1 MLGAIAGDV
10 IGSVFEFTGQK
21 STDFPLFCRD
31 SRYTDDTVMTAAV
44 ASALLDARGYA
55 EVFRDFGRRHPG
67 RGYGGYFHRWL
78 HDPAMGPYR
87 SWGNGSA
94 MRVSPVARAFQS
106 VDRVLEEARRSAEV
120 THDHAEGVRGAEAV
134 ALAVFLALHGADKLE
149 IKRKVAGHSHYSL
162 DASVDEIRPT
172 YSFDES
178 CLGTVPQSIVCFLE
192 STDFEHAVRLAISL
206 GGDADTMAC
215 VAGAIAEAH
224 YGSVPDEIAA
234 TVRGLLSADLIDVVD
249 RFRDRYPMPRR
260 SEADAAAT

>member
-1 MLGAIAGDV
+1 
-10 IGSVFEFTGQK
+10 
-21 STDFPLFCRD
+21 
-31 SRYTDDTVMTAAV
+31 
-44 ASALLDARGYA
+44 
-55 EVFRDFGRRHPG
+55 
-67 RGYGGYFHRWL
+67 
-78 HDPAMGPYR
+78 
-87 SWGNGSA
+87 GSA

-234 TVRGLLSADLIDVVD
+234 TVRGLLSADLL
-249 RFRDRYPMPRR
+249 P
-260 SEADAAAT
+260 DAQAIGG

>member
-1 MLGAIAGDV
+1 M
-10 IGSVFEFTGQK
+10 
-21 STDFPLFCRD
+21 
-31 SRYTDDTVMTAAV
+31 
-44 ASALLDARGYA
+44 
-55 EVFRDFGRRHPG
+55 
-67 RGYGGYFHRWL
+67 
-78 HDPAMGPYR
+78 
-87 SWGNGSA
+87 
-94 MRVSPVARAFQS
+94 
-106 VDRVLEEARRSAEV
+106 
-120 THDHAEGVRGAEAV
+120 
-134 ALAVFLALHGADKLE
+134 
-149 IKRKVAGHSHYSL
+149 
-162 DASVDEIRPT
+162 SVDEICPT

-260 SEADAAAT
+260 SGADAAAT